1 MNLAQTLADSAVVQ
15 LQGAQ
20 TAITTVSPIIIG
32 IAVALVVVG
41 IIKKLSKKGG

>member
-1 MNLAQTLADSAVVQ
+1 MASALADSALTQ

-20 TAITTVSPIIIG
+20 TAITTVAPVIIG

-41 IIKKLSKKGG
+41 IIKKLTKKGG

>member
-1 MNLAQTLADSAVVQ
+1 MAQQLADTALVQ

-20 TAITTVSPIIIG
+20 TAITTVAPIIIG

>member
-1 MNLAQTLADSAVVQ
+1 MAAQLADSTLTQ

-20 TAITTVSPIIIG
+20 TAITTVAPIIIG

-41 IIKKLSKKGG
+41 IIKKLSRKAG

>member
-1 MNLAQTLADSAVVQ
+1 MAQQLADTALVQ
-15 LQGAQ
+15 LQGSQ
-20 TAITTVSPIIIG
+20 TAITTVATIIIG